1 MRISDW
7 SSDVCSSDLQRAGG
21 GGADRWRGHHQALRA
36 DQGADPPAA
45 TQSRLRADRGAAGL
59 GLRHRRPVLRPGAQ
73 RLMAAVET
81 SAAVPSLDALLS
93 AQTVWRAGRVPT
105 STARG
110 EPDRKSTLDALD
122 RKSTRLNS
130 SH

>member
-7 SSDVCSSDLQRAGG
+7 SSDVCSSDL
-21 GGADRWRGHHQALRA
+21 HHQALRA

-110 EPDRKSTLDALD
+110 EPTGHATIDALLD